1 MLDFSSRVSH
11 GSCKRKQEGSTSMSR
26 SLGGRNIAAARRLY
40 RGYSELMYLSKQLT
54 HQDTCNPHLL
64 AHRLINR
71 LRYTEKVGV
80 SAVAQ
85 LLETSIILTKQ
96 CTGSAKFES
105 PASTYT
111 MPYSLKGRN
120 VLVTGGS
127 R

>member
-1 MLDFSSRVSH
+1 
-11 GSCKRKQEGSTSMSR
+11 
-26 SLGGRNIAAARRLY
+26 
-40 RGYSELMYLSKQLT
+40 MYFSKQLT
-54 HQDTCNPHLL
+54 HQDSRNSHLL

-80 SAVAQ
+80 SAAAQ
-85 LLETSIILTKQ
+85 PLESRIMLMKQ

-105 PASTYT
+105 PASTHT